1 MDILPKLGSI
11 FALAF
16 IYFWA
21 SIPAG
26 LALQVAPVI
35 VALTA
40 WISYTIGVIIVVLLG
55 EPIRARLLKRF
66 GGKAAANPNSAIRRV
81 WDRFGL
87 IGLSLLAP
95 VTTGSQIGALIGLSL
110 GVPPRKLIIGMAL
123 GAALWSAVI
132 TLAAVLGL
140 AAVRP

>member
-1 MDILPKLGSI
+1 MRWRLFTL
-11 FALAF
+11 
-16 IYFWA
+16 WA
-21 SIPAG
+21 SISAG

-40 WISYTIGVIIVVLLG
+40 WISYTVGVIIVVLLG

-66 GGKAAANPNSAIRRV
+66 GGKAAANPDSSIRRV
-81 WDRFGL
+81 WNRFGL

-132 TLAAVLGL
+132 TLAAIWF